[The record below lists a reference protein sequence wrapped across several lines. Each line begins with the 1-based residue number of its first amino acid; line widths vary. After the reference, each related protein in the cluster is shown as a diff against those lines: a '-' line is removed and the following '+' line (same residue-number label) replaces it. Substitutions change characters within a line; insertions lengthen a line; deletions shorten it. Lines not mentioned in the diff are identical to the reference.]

1 MRSIQSHQANI
12 DNQLH
17 QTILPSSFLAKCEF
31 RLGVVD
37 SKCTSGH
44 RYHSLRRFC
53 YTLAQPLF
61 YVYANNWTITLVPAS
76 IKFIFALNIFSN
88 RISRIKTN
96 KYSLGEKIIIK
107 YIVAIFAL
115 SQHVS
120 SK

>member
-1 MRSIQSHQANI
+1 MGLIHRHQPNI

-17 QTILPSSFLAKCEF
+17 QTILIGSSLARCEF

-44 RYHSLRRFC
+44 RYHSLHRFC
-53 YTLAQPLF
+53 YTLAQPLL

-76 IKFIFALNIFSN
+76 IKFTFALNIFSN

-115 SQHVS
+115 RPHVS